1 MQTQFYITAVDLFGL
16 LLEFLLFVKYFDM
29 LHPGIHMHAC
39 ARRQMEISKLKF
51 IFLPIIIILF
61 SHFTVEPGGGVHALS
76 KVAAGCETA
85 DNRVL

>member
-16 LLEFLLFVKYFDM
+16 LLEFLVFAKHFDM

-51 IFLPIIIILF
+51 IFYLL
-61 SHFTVEPGGGVHALS
+61 
-76 KVAAGCETA
+76 
-85 DNRVL
+85 